1 MPPGRSLRQPH
12 RDHYEII
19 KQVLQNVYAKVG
31 GCGPAELA
39 YRCELT
45 WFQFI
50 RYRDILLSN
59 KLLIPS
65 DSGSKQ
71 YYEITDN
78 ELTLPNAIQRNR
90 G

>member
-1 MPPGRSLRQPH
+1 MPGRQPH

-65 DSGSKQ
+65 
-71 YYEITDN
+71 EITDN
-78 ELTLPNAIQRNR
+78 ELTLPNPIQRNR